1 MRREVI
7 CTRQDFKHGSFF
19 EMKRNF
25 CWSHLLDCTTL
36 ESWKQIVGNP
46 ANTDYRI
53 IFFSF
58 NGWNNRLWYVSP
70 QKNTLTAQNL
80 RQYLIKLVFQL
91 GHYVWTFENCKE
103 MEINKP
109 NSLSLSLSIL
119 PCMLSTCIYTCVCIF
134 LFVFSFF
141 FLFARGVV

>member
-19 EMKRNF
+19 EMKKIF
-25 CWSHLLDCTTL
+25 VEVIYLIVQH
-36 ESWKQIVGNP
+36 WKVEKKIVGNP

-91 GHYVWTFENCKE
+91 GHSVWTFENCKE

-134 LFVFSFF
+134 LFVFSFC
-141 FLFARGVV
+141 LSC